1 MIPGTRGIQ
10 LEYPII
16 PVSAKKFKTFME
28 IMALVE
34 LKGSVKHDL
43 IDIYFAF
50 IKPTL
55 YEGEINM
62 NIMHGVYNIKM
73 I

>member
-1 MIPGTRGIQ
+1 MT
-10 LEYPII
+10 
-16 PVSAKKFKTFME
+16 
-28 IMALVE
+28 LVE
-34 LKGSVKHDL
+34 LKGSVKHEL

-50 IKPTL
+50 IKPTFNKGKI
-55 YEGEINM
+55 YM

>member
-1 MIPGTRGIQ
+1 M
-10 LEYPII
+10 EYSII
-16 PVSAKKFKTFME
+16 PFSARKFHCHRDK
-28 IMALVE
+28 ALVE
-34 LKGSVKHDL
+34 LKVPVKHGL

-55 YEGEINM
+55 NEGKINM
-62 NIMHGVYNIKM
+62 NIKYMVCNIKM